1 LLQIREDT
9 ELLPEMFR
17 EEAKARKKLDQEFKD
32 AQDKMVKA
40 AKEDAS
46 LRK

>member
-1 LLQIREDT
+1 
-9 ELLPEMFR
+9 MFR

-46 LRK
+46 LRKQVKDLQAEVDRKK